1 MIKLSSEPDAQ
12 VVHPGGTVGEV
23 RVVGPAVAAFRVDVQ
38 GGGDAVGAQGFVVA
52 DAVLAGDQ
60 PVVGVGHDE
69 SGRGVGCYS
78 FLVAVCVKQSLGRIP
93 PQQIK
98 G

>member
-23 RVVGPAVAAFRVDVQ
+23 RVVGPAVAAFRVDMQ

-52 DAVLAGDQ
+52 DAVLAGGQ
-60 PVVGVGHDE
+60 PVVGVGYGE
-69 SGRGVGCYS
+69 SGGGGGCWSFVVGG
-78 FLVAVCVKQSLGRIP
+78 LG
-93 PQQIK
+93 
-98 G
+98 